1 MTSLKQTT
9 LIARAILF
17 GNPERGMCRISPN
30 GEWLAF
36 AAPRDGVMN
45 LWLCPRDDLN
55 AARPITNDRKRGV
68 SSLTWAFD
76 GEHVLYAQ
84 DEGGDENFHLL
95 AASIK
100 SGVTR
105 DLTPFPGARGMLH
118 AVNRQHR
125 NEVLISLNQRD
136 PRFAD
141 IYRLNLTTGESILLQ
156 QNPGFV
162 GFVTDDDFNVRIAMS
177 PQLDGSMAVL
187 KPNGA
192 NDWKPWLH
200 VPASD
205 AMTTHMMFV
214 DADARTLYAMDSRDR
229 NTAALVAFDLLSD
242 QPLARI
248 IAEDARADVSDLL
261 EHADTHAPLA
271 YGVNVER
278 REFHVINE
286 SIRDDV
292 SDLNARGLGEWRL
305 SSRTEDDRTWTVNFS
320 SDVNP
325 GSNYLY
331 QRESRKLTKLYD
343 CYPVLADLPLARMQH
358 TTLTSR
364 DGLSMVS
371 YLTLPVHA
379 DVRKEALTSS
389 EPLPLVLL
397 VHGGPWAR
405 DEYGYNS
412 YHQWLANRGYAVL
425 SVNFRAS
432 TGFGKSFINA
442 GDGQWGAKMDDD
454 LCDAVDWAIAR
465 GIADPKRIGIMGGSY
480 GGYATLWGLSAHA
493 DRYACGV
500 DIVGPSN
507 LETLLASTPPHWEA
521 MRATLYRQ
529 LGNPETPAGLALLR
543 DRSPLH
549 RAANIRKPLLIGQ
562 GANDQRVKQAEAD
575 QMVAAMKT
583 NNIPVTYVL
592 YPDEGHG
599 FQRPA
604 NRISFN
610 AMTEQF
616 LAKYLGGRCEATT
629 ASAIEGNTAVVV
641 EMVS

>member
-95 AASIK
+95 AVSIK

-292 SDLNARGLGEWRL
+292 RDLNARGLGEWRL

>member
-95 AASIK
+95 AVSIK

-177 PQLDGSMAVL
+177 PQHDGSMAVL

-242 QPLARI
+242 QPVARI

-261 EHADTHAPLA
+261 EHANTHAPLA